1 MGLILNASKGNYS
14 HFSDGDAIWHPTRLS
29 GNKVLVWY
37 IQWDVSCLYTSS
49 KTFHSI
55 VEVLDMSPGLFLEE
69 PIMRGGP

>member
-14 HFSDGDAIWHPTRLS
+14 HFSNGDAIWHPPSSS

-37 IQWDVSCLYTSS
+37 IQRDISCLYMFS
-49 KTFHSI
+49 KTFHNI
-55 VEVLDMSPGLFLEE
+55 VEVLNMSPGLLLKE